1 MSVQVGAGNHYSLF
15 FKDGV
20 VYSVGENNEAQL
32 GRGTQTATG
41 VAWGD
46 VGTVNIPEGFTGEI
60 VSISAGQLHGA
71 FLTAAGEIYTWG
83 DNNLGKLG
91 LGTTSNYEL
100 LVPTKVTALD
110 GVVISSIIMANGAS
124 YAISDTGVLY
134 SWGQN
139 TNGQLGIG
147 SLINTGT
154 PTAINPTA
162 FGGEKVV
169 EVSSGTSFT
178 LVRTESGEVY
188 AMGGNVQGQLGK
200 GDSGTATRSNVP
212 VKVDVPGTVVK
223 VVAGTNTSLAITDD
237 GKVWGWGQTDFGQLI
252 KGEIVNG
259 ILTNPNN
266 SNVLLPSEIQG
277 LPGDVVDAHIGSRWG
292 IALTA
297 SGEVWAWGRND
308 EGWLGIETATGEL
321 STLIA
326 PTKLPGFDGIKIVSI
341 EGGPNHSLAVD
352 ADGNIYGW
360 GNMNQGRL
368 GSDQGAGVWA
378 SGPVLI
384 PLEDDGRT
392 MLVDKTDG
400 GSDLVA
406 GALPDGKTGFSMY
419 GFGGTDKIVGSD
431 GSDYINGG
439 SGNDTLEGG
448 AGNDTLIGGV
458 GDDALDGGEG
468 SDLLKGGSGDDSLTG
483 GAGDDI
489 LIGGAGTDTAVY
501 GGNQADY
508 RVQLSSD
515 GKTVTVTDIRDGGVD
530 GIDTLTEIEK
540 LSFADGTI
548 DAPVNQAPTSLALSA
563 AYVFENKPADTLV
576 GDLSAVD
583 PEGGALTYVLTDS
596 AGGLFRLDGTS
607 LLTTASFD
615 YDAAQSYS
623 ITVEVT
629 DLAGATTSQTFVID
643 IRDTVVVPPANS
655 APTVNNAIADQ
666 AAVANTPF
674 TFAFAGNVFADAD
687 GDTLTYSIGT
697 KPAWL
702 VFNSATR
709 TFSGTP
715 GAGDEG
721 LTSIT
726 VTASDGRGGVVS
738 DTFDIIVTAPA
749 SEPGQIL
756 LSHDSVAENSRANT
770 VVGALSGENL
780 GDGVTYTLVANEDSA
795 FAIRNGKLVVA
806 GDAKLDFEKKTSY
819 ELTVRATNAEGETF
833 DETFTIG
840 IDDVAEGT
848 KGNDLVRGDAG
859 DNILDGG
866 AGNDRLRGGDGADT
880 FVFRGKFGHDK
891 VLDFDASEGD
901 VIDLS
906 GARGIKNFGDLM
918 RNHAEQ
924 TDNGVL
930 ITADNGATVLLKH
943 VDLDDLSAD
952 SFLF

>member
-32 GRGTQTATG
+32 GRGTQTDTG

-46 VGTVNIPEGFTGEI
+46 VGTVTVPDGFTGEI
-60 VSISAGQLHGA
+60 VAISAGQLHGA
-71 FLTAAGEIYTWG
+71 FLTAAGEVYTWG

-124 YAISDTGVLY
+124 YAISSDGVLY

-147 SLINTGT
+147 SLTNTGT
-154 PTAINPTA
+154 PTAISPA
-162 FGGEKVV
+162 VFGGEKVV

-178 LVRTESGEVY
+178 LVRTENGDVY
-188 AMGGNVQGQLGK
+188 AMGSNVQGQLGK
-200 GDSGTATRSNVP
+200 GDSGTATRSNIP
-212 VKVDVPGTVVK
+212 VLVDVPGTVVK
-223 VVAGTNTSLAITDD
+223 VIAGTNTSLAITDD
-237 GKVWGWGQTDFGQLI
+237 GKVWGWGQTDYGQLI
-252 KGEIVNG
+252 KGDIVDG
-259 ILTNPNN
+259 LLTNANN
-266 SNVLLPSEIQG
+266 ANVLLPSEIQG

-321 STLIA
+321 STLVA

-341 EGGPNHSLAVD
+341 DGGPNHSLAVD
-352 ADGNIYGW
+352 ADGNVYGW

-392 MLVDKTDG
+392 MIVDKTDT

-406 GALPDGKTGFSMY
+406 GAVPDGETGFSMY

-431 GSDYINGG
+431 GSDLINGG
-439 SGNDTLEGG
+439 SGDDTLEGG
-448 AGNDTLIGGV
+448 LGNDSLVGGV
-458 GDDALDGGEG
+458 GDDALDGGDG
-468 SDLLKGGSGDDSLTG
+468 NDLLKGGSGNDRLTG
-483 GAGDDI
+483 SAGDDVM
-489 LIGGAGTDTAVY
+489 IGGAGTDSAVW
-501 GGNQADY
+501 GGNQANY
-508 RVQLSSD
+508 RVQLSAD

-530 GIDTLTEIEK
+530 GVDTLSEIET
-540 LSFADGTI
+540 LTFADGAI
-548 DAPVNQAPTSLALSA
+548 AMPVNQAPTALALSSSS
-563 AYVFENKPADTLV
+563 VNENKPVDTLV
-576 GDLSAVD
+576 GDLSATD
-583 PEGGALTYVLTDS
+583 PEGGALTYTLTDS

-615 YDAAQSYS
+615 FDAAQSYS

-629 DLAGATTSQTFVID
+629 DLAGATTSQTFTID
-643 IRDTVVVPPANS
+643 IRDTVIAPANT
-655 APTVNNAIADQ
+655 APTVATAIADQ

-674 TFAFAGNVFADAD
+674 SFSFAGSAFADAD
-687 GDTLTYSIGT
+687 GDTLTYTVGT

-702 VFNSATR
+702 VFDAATR

-726 VTASDGRGGVVS
+726 VTASDGRGGTVTDS
-738 DTFDIIVTAPA
+738 FDIIVTAPA
-749 SEPGQIL
+749 GETGQIL
-756 LSHDSVAENSRANT
+756 LSNDSVAENSKART
-770 VVGALSGENL
+770 VVGALSGDNL
-780 GDGVTYTLVANEDSA
+780 GDGVSYRLVENEDSA
-795 FAIRNGKLVVA
+795 FMIRDGKLVVA
-806 GDAKLDFEKKTSY
+806 GGAGLDFEKKASY
-819 ELTVRATNAEGETF
+819 AVTVRATNAEGETF
-833 DETFTIG
+833 DESFTVQ

-848 KGNDLVRGDAG
+848 LGNDLIRGDAG

-866 AGNDRLRGGDGADT
+866 RGNDRLRGGDGADT

-901 VIDLS
+901 VIDFS
-906 GARGIKNFGDLM
+906 RVPGIKSFGDMM

-924 TDNGVL
+924 TDKGVL
-930 ITADNGATVLLKH
+930 ITADNGSTVLLKNL
-943 VDLDDLSAD
+943 DLDDLSAG
-952 SFLF
+952 SFQF